1 MGAGAVRPEEGAEG
15 VVREGGVEV
24 GEAEVAVRT
33 LEATARM
40 TMVVTMEVAAR
51 VVRPEEGALGALD
64 ARPQWRGNLLG
75 EDVVGGA
82 GGQRLRP
89 LPLR

>member
-1 MGAGAVRPEEGAEG
+1 MA
-15 VVREGGVEV
+15 REGGVEV

-64 ARPQWRGNLLG
+64 ARPQ
-75 EDVVGGA
+75 
-82 GGQRLRP
+82 
-89 LPLR
+89 